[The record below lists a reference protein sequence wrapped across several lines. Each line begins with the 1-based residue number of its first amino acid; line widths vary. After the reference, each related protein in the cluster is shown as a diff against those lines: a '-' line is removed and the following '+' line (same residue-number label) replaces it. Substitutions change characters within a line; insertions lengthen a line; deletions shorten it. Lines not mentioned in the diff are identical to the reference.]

1 MTDITTGAYEL
12 AHAPSRVAVAEQNI
26 IMCAWLTAFV
36 LPIVGFALGVIL
48 TVRQREG
55 HGIATMAVSVVAP
68 FAWYF
73 FVVAINSLSQY

>member
-1 MTDITTGAYEL
+1 MTDTTTGAYEL
-12 AHAPSRVAVAEQNI
+12 AHAPSRAAVAEQNI

-55 HGIATMAVSVVAP
+55 HGIAAMAVSAAAP
-68 FAWYF
+68 FVWYL
-73 FVVAINSLSQY
+73 AISALSSLARY